1 MTDSTGTA
9 YGGAAVNTANFT
21 IDTNT
26 PSISAIAT
34 SAFSWGDYL
43 NATEDNNDG
52 TVSITTSGVENDQT
66 LTITLNGQTYTN
78 TVTDNAT
85 TVTITAGGLQGLA
98 EGSVTMT
105 ADVSDAAGNAVD
117 QVTSSAFTY
126 DVTAPT
132 VSSAAMSD
140 SALKSG
146 ETATLTITFSEAVT
160 AFANADLTIPNGSLT
175 AVSSADGGTTWTAT
189 YTPDADVEDTSNV
202 ISIATSY
209 TDLAGNAGAA
219 GQTANFEIDTNTPS
233 ISAIATSAFSWGDYL
248 NATEDNNDGTVS
260 ITTSGV
266 ENDQTVTI
274 TLNGQTYTNTVT
286 DNATTVT
293 ITAGG
298 LQGLAEGSVT
308 MTADVSDAAGNAA
321 DQVTSSAFTYDKTAP
336 TVSSAAMSDSAL
348 KSGET
353 ATLTITFSEAVTA
366 FANADLTIPNGSLTA
381 VSSADGGTTWTATYT
396 PDADVE
402 DTSNVISIATSY
414 TDLAGNAGA
423 AGQTANFEI
432 DTLLPTLTSVGI
444 ASNNATSTL
453 AAAGDVVT
461 LTITASETIGTPTV
475 TFFSGGDA
483 INDGTIDYLNTG
495 GNTWTAKYTANSSDT
510 DGSVTFSITFS
521 DTSGNAGV
529 AVTAVTDG
537 SSVTC

>member
-1 MTDSTGTA
+1 
-9 YGGAAVNTANFT
+9 
-21 IDTNT
+21 
-26 PSISAIAT
+26 
-34 SAFSWGDYL
+34 
-43 NATEDNNDG
+43 
-52 TVSITTSGVENDQT
+52 
-66 LTITLNGQTYTN
+66 
-78 TVTDNAT
+78 
-85 TVTITAGGLQGLA
+85 
-98 EGSVTMT
+98 MT
-105 ADVSDAAGNAVD
+105 ADVSDAAGNAAD

-126 DVTAPT
+126 DKTAPT

-298 LQGLAEGSVT
+298 LQGLTNGQSYT

-336 TVSSAAMSDSAL
+336 TVSSFAMSDTAL

-353 ATLTITFSEAVTA
+353 ATVTLVFSEAVTG
-366 FANADLTIPNGSLTA
+366 FANADITVVNGSLSTM
-381 VSSADGGTTWTATYT
+381 STSDNITWTGTYTPNADVEDDTNVLTLGTTWT
-396 PDADVE
+396 
-402 DTSNVISIATSY
+402 DT
-414 TDLAGNAGA
+414 AGNAYGGA
-423 AGQTANFEI
+423 AVNTANFTI
-432 DTLLPTLTSVGI
+432 DTNAPSVSFVSSTTANGYY
-444 ASNNATSTL
+444 NAGESINIL
-453 AAAGDVVT
+453 IYFDESVT
-461 LTITASETIGTPTV
+461 VTGTPQLTLE
-475 TFFSGGDA
+475 TGDSDA
-483 INDGTIDYLNTG
+483 IANYSSGSGSQSIIFT
-495 GNTWTAKYTANSSDT
+495 YTVSAGENSFLT
-510 DGSVTFSITFS
+510 LIMLELIH
-521 DTSGNAGV
+521 
-529 AVTAVTDG
+529 
-537 SSVTC
+537 

>member
-1 MTDSTGTA
+1 
-9 YGGAAVNTANFT
+9 
-21 IDTNT
+21 
-26 PSISAIAT
+26 
-34 SAFSWGDYL
+34 
-43 NATEDNNDG
+43 
-52 TVSITTSGVENDQT
+52 
-66 LTITLNGQTYTN
+66 
-78 TVTDNAT
+78 
-85 TVTITAGGLQGLA
+85 
-98 EGSVTMT
+98 MT
-105 ADVSDAAGNAVD
+105 ADVSDAAGNAD

-132 VSSAAMSD
+132 VSSFAMND
-140 SALKSG
+140 TALKSG
-146 ETATLTITFSEAVT
+146 ETATVTLVFSEAVIG
-160 AFANADLTIPNGSLT
+160 FANADITVVNGSLST
-175 AVSSADGGTTWTAT
+175 MSTSDNITWTGTYTPNADVEDDTNVLTLGTTWT
-189 YTPDADVEDTSNV
+189 DT
-202 ISIATSY
+202 
-209 TDLAGNAGAA
+209 AGNAYGGAA
-219 GQTANFEIDTNTPS
+219 VNTARTFTTDTNTPS

-298 LQGLAEGSVT
+298 LQGLTNGESYT

-432 DTLLPTLTSVGI
+432 DTLLPTITSITSDTNDGSYNQGDEINIIATFSEAVSLSGGNFVITLDSGGTVTITSITSSTTANGTYTVGAGQTSADLT
-444 ASNNATSTL
+444 ASSIELSAGSLSDAAGNAMTNFTPATNL
-453 AAAGDVVT
+453 AAGSALVVDT
-461 LTITASETIGTPTV
+461 TAPTV
-475 TFFSGGDA
+475 
-483 INDGTIDYLNTG
+483 
-495 GNTWTAKYTANSSDT
+495 SS
-510 DGSVTFSITFS
+510 
-521 DTSGNAGV
+521 
-529 AVTAVTDG
+529 
-537 SSVTC
+537 